1 MEQTD
6 IQKDTHKVYHI
17 NGGGQRHV
25 AQHVSP
31 TDGTST
37 QIIPRKLVTWLQV
50 KQFFSVLSLE
60 HNSKQTKNTTGGC
73 TLKNQSDLFMCNSK
87 ITIRDLFYQPLHWK
101 IDISTLLDVTPN
113 NQWSHWLH
121 KNTGLTQ
128 QISSETHLFMEIW
141 YRNSLWT
148 TRCIWTSTRGL
159 WFRLWPR
166 WWKNTTKTMIMSSNK
181 ITILNQLS
189 QERTTIHHRRNRNN
203 IWITT

>member
-1 MEQTD
+1 MVAASAMWLNMFHQLMEHP
-6 IQKDTHKVYHI
+6 HKSSQGNLWHDFRW
-17 NGGGQRHV
+17 N
-25 AQHVSP
+25 
-31 TDGTST
+31 
-37 QIIPRKLVTWLQV
+37 
-50 KQFFSVLSLE
+50 FFSVLSLE

-113 NQWSHWLH
+113 DQWSHWLH

-166 WWKNTTKTMIMSSNK
+166 WWKKYN
-181 ITILNQLS
+181 
-189 QERTTIHHRRNRNN
+189 
-203 IWITT
+203 